1 MGAMV
6 AKGPGKLKFGKNGLI
21 PAIAQDARTG
31 QVLMSAYMNREA
43 LRQTV
48 ETGFAHYYSRSRGRL
63 WKKGEESGHVQ
74 RVGEI
79 RLDCDGDALLLQVNQ
94 QTAACHLGYRS
105 CFFRRVK
112 RDLSSSAP
120 VTEQVFRPKAVYGP
134 SSHILDAVYRTI
146 LERKKRRPPG
156 SYVASLFQ
164 QGEEQILKKIAEEAS
179 EVLLSVKGR
188 RRQAI
193 VHEVVDLWFHTLVL
207 LGAYDITLDQLWGE
221 FQARVG
227 KGRKREHTK
236 RRGGRRKRN

>member
-1 MGAMV
+1 VGAIV
-6 AKGPGKLKFGKNGLI
+6 AKGPGKLKLSKDALI

-31 QVLMSAYMNREA
+31 QVLMMAYMNREA
-43 LRQTV
+43 LRRTIA
-48 ETGFAHYYSRSRGRL
+48 TGFAHYFSRSRGRL

-74 RVGEI
+74 RVEEV

-112 RDLSSSAP
+112 RSLGASTP
-120 VTEQVFRPKAVYGP
+120 VTKQVFRPKAVYRP
-134 SSHILDAVYRTI
+134 SSDILDAVYRTI
-146 LERKKRRPPG
+146 LERKKRPPPG

-207 LGAYDITLDQLWGE
+207 LGAYGITLDQLWRE
-221 FQARVG
+221 FQARAG
-227 KGRKREHTK
+227 RRRAEHKKGAGR
-236 RRGGRRKRN
+236 RRKRI

>member
-1 MGAMV
+1 M
-6 AKGPGKLKFGKNGLI
+6 
-21 PAIAQDARTG
+21 
-31 QVLMSAYMNREA
+31 
-43 LRQTV
+43 
-48 ETGFAHYYSRSRGRL
+48 
-63 WKKGEESGHVQ
+63 
-74 RVGEI
+74 
-79 RLDCDGDALLLQVNQ
+79 
-94 QTAACHLGYRS
+94 
-105 CFFRRVK
+105 
-112 RDLSSSAP
+112 
-120 VTEQVFRPKAVYGP
+120 
-134 SSHILDAVYRTI
+134 LDAVYRTI